1 MKVSDLLWNLH
12 NYYKQFVPSTEHHL
26 QQRRQ
31 PLEKELKVCA
41 HVLDMTQDA
50 PRSADKPTWARCC
63 LQDYVKIAK
72 WNDANFWAMKQAAEK
87 SHRTLHKFVH
97 KFEVSR
103 KIFLW
108 TEGSVLSPI
117 SVQFTCDPLESFRAQ
132 CVLLCLFRFI
142 WFILLQVIWITT
154 LVQHCSNLRRTK
166 SDISCLSFLLLQD
179 LFERTRPEDSR
190 RR

>member
-108 TEGSVLSPI
+108 TKGFVLRG
-117 SVQFTCDPLESFRAQ
+117 PLESFLAN
-132 CVLLCLFRFI
+132 VLCYVCIVSYATSYLNYNVVTTLFRS
-142 WFILLQVIWITT
+142 QANNV
-154 LVQHCSNLRRTK
+154 
-166 SDISCLSFLLLQD
+166 
-179 LFERTRPEDSR
+179 
-190 RR
+190 